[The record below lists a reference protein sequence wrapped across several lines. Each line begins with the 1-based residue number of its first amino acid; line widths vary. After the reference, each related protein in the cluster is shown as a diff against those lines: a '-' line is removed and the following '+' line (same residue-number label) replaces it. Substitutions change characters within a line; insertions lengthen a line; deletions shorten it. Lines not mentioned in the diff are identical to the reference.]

1 MISMTKKR
9 AAILGSS
16 GMIGQRFSHMLDGHP
31 YFDVVAYCASDRS
44 EGKRL
49 SDIWKLPDVELNPNL
64 GSKTITVT
72 DAAALAK
79 EGVEVVFSGLPSE
92 VAGQVEDAC
101 AEEGLAVYSNASSHR
116 TDPDTPIL
124 LPEINPDHL
133 AAVEAQRQRRR
144 KGGYIV
150 TNANCSVTGL
160 ALGLKPLVDAFK
172 FTDICVATYQALS
185 GAGYPGVSSL
195 DILGNVLPHIKS
207 EEEKMGSEGR
217 KILGGFSNGRFVD
230 APISIEASCA
240 RVATRDGHLEAVF
253 IHNKDMPDADRIATA
268 LSEFRGR
275 PQELGLPTAPMKPII
290 VRREQDRPQPKLDAN
305 AGEPARAKGMAVTV
319 GRIRVGKDRLR
330 FYLLVHN
337 TIRGGAGGSVLN
349 AELAYREGL
358 I

>member
-1 MISMTKKR
+1 MTKKR

-49 SDIWKLPDVELNPNL
+49 SDVWKLPDIELNANL
-64 GSKTITVT
+64 GSKTITGT
-72 DAAALAK
+72 EAKSLAK
-79 EGVEVVFSGLPSE
+79 EGVEVVFSGLPSD
-92 VAGQVEDAC
+92 VAGPMEDSC
-101 AEEGLAVYSNASSHR
+101 AEEGMAVYSNASSHR

-133 AAVEAQRQRRR
+133 AAIEAQRQRRK
-144 KGGYIV
+144 KGGYII

-160 ALGLKPLVDAFK
+160 ALGLKPLIDAFR
-172 FTDICVATYQALS
+172 FNDVYVATYQALS
-185 GAGYPGVSSL
+185 GAGYPGVPSL
-195 DILGNVLPHIKS
+195 DVLGNVLPHIKN

-217 KILGGFSNGRFVD
+217 KILGGYSNGRFVD
-230 APISIEASCA
+230 APINIEASCA

-253 IHNKDMPDADRIATA
+253 INHKDMPDADRISKTF
-268 LSEFRGR
+268 SDFRAR
-275 PQELGLPTAPMKPII
+275 PQELGLPSAPLRPII
-290 VRREQDRPQPKLDAN
+290 VRREPDRPQPRLDAS
-305 AGEPARAKGMAVTV
+305 AGEPLRARGMAVSV
-319 GRIRVGKDRLR
+319 GRIRAGKDRLR
-330 FYLLVHN
+330 FNLLVHN

>member
-1 MISMTKKR
+1 MTKKK

-49 SDIWKLPDVELNPNL
+49 ADVWKLPDIELGPSL
-64 GSKTITVT
+64 GSKAIAGT
-72 DAAALAK
+72 DPAALAK

-92 VAGQVEDAC
+92 VAGPVEDAC
-101 AEEGLAVYSNASSHR
+101 AEEGMAVYSNAASHR

-133 AAVEAQRQRRR
+133 AAVEAQRRRRR

-160 ALGLKPLVDAFK
+160 ALGLKPLIDAFR
-172 FTDICVATYQALS
+172 FTEVYVATYQALS

-195 DILGNVLPHIKS
+195 DILGNVLPHIKT
-207 EEEKMGSEGR
+207 EEEKMSSEGK

-230 APISIEASCA
+230 SPVHIEASCA
-240 RVATRDGHLEAVF
+240 RVGTRDGHLEAVF
-253 IHNKDMPDADRIATA
+253 IHHKGMPDADKITKAF
-268 LSEFRGR
+268 SEFRAR
-275 PQELGLPTAPMKPII
+275 PQELGLPSAPLKPII
-290 VRREQDRPQPKLDAN
+290 VRREHDRPQPKLDVN
-305 AGEPARAKGMAVTV
+305 AGEPVRARGMAVTV
-319 GRIRVGKDRLR
+319 GRVRVSEDHLR